1 MFVLILLPFWIA
13 FHVLRL
19 AGLLLF
25 WTVVLLI
32 MAGKA
37 VVELSRSQNARATQR
52 WREKHRYPL
61 SLPDF
66 RQAVPPIKDDR

>member
-25 WTVVLLI
+25 WTVVLL
-32 MAGKA
+32 
-37 VVELSRSQNARATQR
+37 SRWQNARATQR